1 MNDKKLRVFISRSVA
16 DHPHTDTLYNQ
27 LKQEDWIDPWL
38 DVENLQPGQP
48 WDVEILKALQSSNVG
63 LVCVSNNT
71 NPLTGY
77 IKKEILEM
85 LERTKTTSKEEFQIL
100 TLRLDDAPLPEELA
114 NVPTTDMQTLIPTL
128 KKIMVSR

>member
-16 DHPHTDTLYNQ
+16 DRPHTHTLYNQ

-38 DVENLQPGQP
+38 DAENLHPAQD
-48 WDVEILKALQSSNVG
+48 WMYEILLALQSSNVG
-63 LVCVSNNT
+63 LVCVST
-71 NPLTGY
+71 QSLPLTGQH
-77 IKKEILEM
+77 KRETLEM
-85 LERTKTTSKEEFQIL
+85 LERTKITSKEEFQIL
-100 TLRLDDAPLPEELA
+100 ILRLDDAPLPEELV

>member
-16 DHPHTDTLYNQ
+16 DRPRTHTLYNQ

-38 DVENLQPGQP
+38 DAENLQPGQP
-48 WDVEILKALQSSNVG
+48 WDVEILKALHSSTVG
-63 LVCVSNNT
+63 LVCASNNT
-71 NPLTGY
+71 HPLTGH

-100 TLRLDDAPLPEELA
+100 ILRLDDAPLPEELA

-128 KKIMVSR
+128 RKIKESQ

>member
-1 MNDKKLRVFISRSVA
+1 MSDKKLRVFISRRVE
-16 DHPHTDTLYNQ
+16 DRPHTHTLYNQ

-63 LVCVSNNT
+63 LVCVST
-71 NPLTGY
+71 HSLPLTGQH
-77 IKKEILEM
+77 KREILEM

-114 NVPTTDMQTLIPTL
+114 NFPTTDMQTLIPTL
-128 KKIMVSR
+128 KKIMEGR